1 MDRPRGIGADETLEA
16 ELAELVY
23 ERTRPMA
30 GHLQETGMFKPPVP
44 VPDDAPLQTKL
55 LALFGR
61 RA

>member
-1 MDRPRGIGADETLEA
+1 
-16 ELAELVY
+16 VY
-23 ERTRPMA
+23 ERILPIA
-30 GHLQETGMFKPPVP
+30 EHLQDTGLFKPPVP